1 MLCRS
6 AFRTT
11 SLASA
16 AILGTTVITVAG
28 CAPTSPNNQAQT
40 GAPTKP
46 PTPLPTNTPRVVIV
60 YDNNTPFPVE
70 LEPVPLTPYVLKNH
84 LRSASTEY
92 EATKEATDQA
102 GRGADTIEDPIRR
115 SFITVDSMDR
125 SDEVADFLESR
136 SVEVSSKNENPH
148 YAEFVVVAYVP
159 TSLFKE
165 LSYMEGIIKIE
176 EHGSFTNE
184 SGGSDIE
191 LLDLDEIN
199 GLTTWRLA
207 GIDGEGVQVGI
218 IDTGFE
224 EMAIGAK
231 R

>member
-1 MLCRS
+1 
-6 AFRTT
+6 
-11 SLASA
+11 
-16 AILGTTVITVAG
+16 
-28 CAPTSPNNQAQT
+28 
-40 GAPTKP
+40 
-46 PTPLPTNTPRVVIV
+46 
-60 YDNNTPFPVE
+60 
-70 LEPVPLTPYVLKNH
+70 
-84 LRSASTEY
+84 
-92 EATKEATDQA
+92 
-102 GRGADTIEDPIRR
+102 
-115 SFITVDSMDR
+115 
-125 SDEVADFLESR
+125 
-136 SVEVSSKNENPH
+136 
-148 YAEFVVVAYVP
+148 
-159 TSLFKE
+159 
-165 LSYMEGIIKIE
+165 MEGIIKIE